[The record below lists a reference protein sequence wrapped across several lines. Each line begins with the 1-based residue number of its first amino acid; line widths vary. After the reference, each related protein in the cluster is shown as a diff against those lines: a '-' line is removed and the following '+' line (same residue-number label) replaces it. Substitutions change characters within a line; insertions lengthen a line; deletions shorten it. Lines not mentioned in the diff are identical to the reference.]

1 MAQPNQ
7 YELLLRAAANIR
19 TGMNVPQV
27 QKYQKRK
34 WDIPAQSAVPDG
46 AAIEAAYYASP
57 QGKAQSS
64 AASKPAPRRNIL
76 NRVLDAL
83 SIGAYASASI
93 GNEVVDNIA
102 AQRKDMSDDSL
113 SARQKIMR
121 TAGRYLDTVN
131 PFDNIV
137 EGARAANPFGDSQND
152 MERKTYSNVLE
163 NFEEKIGSRDENSK
177 SQRVTNAVA
186 GFAGDVFLDPLTYVG
201 IGAIPKIGRGIKLGK
216 QIMSGKAGEAA
227 ELNPLPKMTD
237 EAAEAATQPMPK
249 VSDYDV
255 QNPVT
260 TTPRGAATESKTVGD
275 DFPVG
280 TVTDPET
287 VMDRVV
293 TKQLELEGAKPPI
306 PVAPTIIPGS
316 GQVFEAGNVVKTA
329 EDAKKI
335 SGSLPTGRDYVTTPE
350 KLYNKKNQN
359 PLLTMKYSEFNE
371 KLLANE
377 LDPRDLAPLMR
388 HFGVSD
394 VGLLQDAI
402 KGKWGKATAEIRN
415 KQWSKLQDELAPP
428 VAVKSSAAEDALE
441 LGKQGL
447 FAAARARVLH
457 TFKKDRVTRFTD
469 PDPNN
474 NLIEEAFTAASKK
487 ALDKTIRNPH
497 EFGKVPNAKQKNLHY
512 FSKEGSGKV
521 TALGS
526 NNLMDQS
533 TSAGIIRSDITRVIR
548 KNYPNMSK
556 VEMRNLVTSAI
567 KRYEDNMREIGMP
580 PHLGLRAHNT
590 GLPLGLSDV
599 FTIMRPEIVDKY
611 LTSFRNAIQTK
622 TALAGI
628 EAALSHP
635 STTRATLREAIE
647 RAMME
652 MDGAARGTDGIIRG
666 NSNATKEF
674 INQNGKKVRNRDY
687 RVNAFTEFADDV
699 IDSMPEFMQA
709 LRMNSDAS
717 AVMFGE
723 KVAALAEEQVSNL
736 VNTLNKADWDGG
748 IEAVL
753 GLEKNIADSAKAGG
767 IKSNINSYVKAAM
780 DEVAEEIPE
789 LADPIIRETIKG
801 QGKAADAVS
810 DAYKHMDDVP
820 ESPVA
825 NPQVV
830 DDATANTVRET
841 ATKNDPVTNQVADDV
856 DALADDVQKLV
867 DEINNSGPK
876 PKPKQGKKKPE
887 PTAAQQAAES
897 SARTKAAAE
906 MGDAFMEAS
915 AKSAKG
921 VWDMFGR
928 MFNGSHKMGPAA
940 RDFHQDLTSL
950 RGFTAQFADQLVSL
964 SAKYNK
970 ADMKKMFDA
979 YRTGQV
985 TDDAPLDESFQA
997 VMNIAFSGHATGSKI
1012 SRMSRAGILDTDM
1025 IYHYQ
1030 KAGIMDDHMLLPSSP
1045 NALKDMVFPDNFD
1058 VADYFNRTFMAQME
1072 AVQMSSIGK
1081 TFAGAFGKTGKR
1093 PGPDWHHPAF
1103 TAGSRDAHQLASYI
1117 DPSRWYHKS
1126 TLEGLSEMNR
1136 HLKDLDK
1143 MFDYNHEGFNA
1154 LMSNVIKPVTAKWK
1168 MWQTIVRPG
1177 HHVKNQVG
1185 DMMLT
1190 YLAGHNG
1197 IGMYNDALRILR
1209 AHHKE
1214 YRGIDGLERR
1224 LSDSIDGVK
1233 SASMGGPDRAY
1244 GKFRITDEEIF
1255 RQAKRENI
1263 MVDFYIAEDLQLGS
1277 KMGEDV
1283 SRLRAAGNPVGRAFG
1298 KVEQVGGTISEYR
1311 DNHVRLAHFIAA
1323 VKKTA
1328 KKKPKLSKEEV
1339 YRLAGEEVRKW
1350 HPNGTGM
1357 SVWEN
1362 KYAKMGMMFYSW
1374 NRMVLPL
1381 MAEAFITK
1389 PGRVMVAPKAMYAI
1403 ANAGGVDLDHGFG
1416 NPFPTDQIYP
1426 DYMTDDL
1433 YGPISRD
1440 ENGKEMGINPGL
1452 PQMDFLNE
1460 MGTPGRMADTILRS
1474 ANPLVRVPSEIA
1486 NGRKWGTGDKMAR
1499 DIYDMSEY
1507 VDAQI
1512 PLASYANNITGRSAS
1527 TLFTQPTRKAEKDQR
1542 GDSPVRDS
1550 IVNLLLG
1557 MGAKD
1562 YTSEQFQ
1569 DRAWKDQQARDKEDI
1584 ERMGR

>member
-19 TGMNVPQV
+19 AGMNVPQV
-27 QKYQKRK
+27 KKYQKRK
-34 WDIPAQSAVPDG
+34 WDIPAPQSATPDG
-46 AAIEAAYYASP
+46 AAIEAAFYASP
-57 QGKAQSS
+57 QGKAQS
-64 AASKPAPRRNIL
+64 AAAAKTPPRRNIL

-83 SIGAYASASI
+83 SVGAYTSASVA
-93 GNEVVDNIA
+93 NELIDNSSAHNRDMKNKNLSMGQKILRSAKRFADTALIHDNI
-102 AQRKDMSDDSL
+102 
-113 SARQKIMR
+113 
-121 TAGRYLDTVN
+121 Y
-131 PFDNIV
+131 
-137 EGARAANPFGDSQND
+137 EGLRAANPFGDSQND
-152 MERKTYSNVLE
+152 MERKTFSHVLE
-163 NFEEKIGSRDENSK
+163 NLEEKMGTRDEKSK
-177 SQRVTNAVA
+177 NQRIGNAA
-186 GFAGDVFLDPLTYVG
+186 FGFAGDVFLDPLTYVG
-201 IGAIPKIGRGIKLGK
+201 IGALPKIGRGVKLGK
-216 QIMSGKAGEAA
+216 ELISGGKAAKTA
-227 ELNPLPKMTD
+227 DK
-237 EAAEAATQPMPK
+237 AAEAVTAPMPK
-249 VSDYDV
+249 ISDYDV
-255 QNPVT
+255 KNPVT
-260 TTPRGAATESKTVGD
+260 ATPKEAATESKTVGD

-293 TKQLELEGAKPPI
+293 MKQLEGAKPPI
-306 PVAPTIIPGS
+306 PVSPTTIPSS

-335 SGSLPTGRDYVTTPE
+335 AGELPTGRDTITTPE

-359 PLLTMKYSEFNE
+359 PILTMPYKEFNQ

-377 LDPRDLAPLMR
+377 LDPRDLTPLMR
-388 HFGVSD
+388 HFEVSD
-394 VGLLQDAI
+394 VGMLQNAI

-415 KQWSKLQDELAPP
+415 KQWNKLQDELAPP

-441 LGKQGL
+441 LGKRGL
-447 FAAARARVLH
+447 YAAAKARVLH

-469 PDPNN
+469 PDPHND
-474 NLIEEAFTAASKK
+474 LIEEAFTNASKK

-497 EFGKVPNAKQKNLHY
+497 NFGRVPDAKQKNLHY

-533 TSAGIIRSDITRVIR
+533 TSAGIIRSELTKVVR
-548 KNYPNMSK
+548 KEYPNMSK
-556 VEMRNLVTSAI
+556 VEMRNLITSAV

-580 PHLGLRAHNT
+580 PHLGVKAHNT

-611 LTSFRNAIQTK
+611 LFSFRNAIQTK

-652 MDGAARGTDGIIRG
+652 MDGAARGADGIIRG

-674 INQNGKKVRNRDY
+674 INQGGKKVPNRDY
-687 RVNAFTEFADDV
+687 RVNAFTEFADDI

-717 AVMFGE
+717 SVMFGE

-753 GLEKNIADSAKAGG
+753 GLEKNIADSARAGG

-789 LADPIIRETIKG
+789 LANPIIRETIKG
-801 QGKAADAVS
+801 QGKTADAVS

-830 DDATANTVRET
+830 DDATTNTVRET
-841 ATKNDPVTNQVADDV
+841 AAKNDPVTKQVADDV
-856 DALADDVQKLV
+856 DALVDDVQKLV
-867 DEINNSGPK
+867 NEINSGVPK
-876 PKPKQGKKKPE
+876 PKKGKKKPE

-915 AKSAKG
+915 AKSARG
-921 VWDMFGR
+921 IWDTFGR
-928 MFNGSHKMGPAA
+928 MFNGSHKMGAAA

-964 SAKYNK
+964 SAKYDK

-985 TDDAPLDESFQA
+985 ADDAPLDDAFQA
-997 VMNIAFSGHATGSKI
+997 VMNIAFSGHATGSKT
-1012 SRMSRAGILDTDM
+1012 SRMARAGILDTDM

-1072 AVQMSSIGK
+1072 AIQMSSIGK

-1093 PGPDWHHPAF
+1093 PGPDWFHPSF
-1103 TAGSRDAHQLASYI
+1103 TAGSRDAHQLAAYI
-1117 DPSRWYHKS
+1117 DPTRWYHKS

-1136 HLKDLDK
+1136 HLKELDK

-1154 LMSNVIKPVTAKWK
+1154 LMSNVIKPITAKWK

-1177 HHVKNQVG
+1177 HHVKNQIG

-1233 SASMGGPDRAY
+1233 NASMGGPDKAY

-1298 KVEQVGGTISEYR
+1298 RIEHVGGTISEYR

-1328 KKKPKLSKEEV
+1328 KKKPNLSKEEV

-1381 MAEAFITK
+1381 MAESFITK
-1389 PGRVMVAPKAMYAI
+1389 PGRVMVAPKAMYAL
-1403 ANAGGVDLDHGFG
+1403 ANAGGVDLDYGFG

-1433 YGPISRD
+1433 YGPITRD
-1440 ENGKEMGINPGL
+1440 ENGKEIGINPGI
-1452 PQMDFLNE
+1452 PQLDFLNE

-1474 ANPLVRVPSEIA
+1474 ANPLVRVPAEIA
-1486 NGRKWGTGDKMAR
+1486 GGRKWGTGDKAAR

-1507 VDAQI
+1507 VDGQI
-1512 PLASYANNITGRSAS
+1512 PLASYANNITGRSTS

-1550 IVNLLLG
+1550 IINLLLG
-1557 MGAKD
+1557 LGAKD
-1562 YTSEQFQ
+1562 YTSDQFQ
-1569 DRAWKDQQARDKEDI
+1569 ERAWKDEQARDKKDI